1 MSGKISEKNVKL
13 KRAYERPTDSD
24 GKRVLVDRLWP
35 RGVRKTDA
43 AIDYWVKE
51 LAPSTELRK
60 WFAHDP
66 SRWEEFRRRYAAEI
80 EAHREEFDRL
90 RNRRLEVRSR
100 SSRTTMPSFSGS
112 ACWHIDRMPHRCRE
126 RRRLTQD
133 RGAACMTSGHAA
145 PKQAGTRVSV
155 AVYAACS
162 ARTAGFHPSL
172 RLS

>member
-1 MSGKISEKNVKL
+1 

-66 SRWEEFRRRYAAEI
+66 SRWEEFRGRYAAEI
-80 EAHREEFDRL
+80 GEDREEFDRL
-90 RNRRLEVRSR
+90 RDL
-100 SSRTTMPSFSGS
+100 
-112 ACWHIDRMPHRCRE
+112 A
-126 RRRLTQD
+126 L
-133 RGAACMTSGHAA
+133 RGPITL
-145 PKQAGTRVSV
+145 
-155 AVYAACS
+155 VYAACDETHNE
-162 ARTAGFHPSL
+162 RETRRE
-172 RLS
+172 RLLAHRYNDL